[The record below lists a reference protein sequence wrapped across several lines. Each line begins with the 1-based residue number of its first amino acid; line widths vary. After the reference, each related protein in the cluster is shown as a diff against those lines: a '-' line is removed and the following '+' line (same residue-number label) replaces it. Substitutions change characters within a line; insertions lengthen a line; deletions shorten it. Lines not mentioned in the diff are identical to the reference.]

1 MGMQWCQCGSV
12 WIVDNFC
19 TPHLQYRSEPIRHQN
34 RSELNP
40 EITFRVYLEFTL
52 SLLFEHL
59 WGSFTSQSDFTR
71 GFLLDT
77 LKCEVDPFLI
87 LLSFACNSCT
97 LYIPNTHVASAFR
110 CILLIRVYSLCSLW
124 VYFTMFT
131 LDLLWVHFSRPVV
144 NPAFTPK
151 CLSLVS
157 VRLDLISTVIM
168 HKCSYLKAGFECIK
182 FLE

>member
-1 MGMQWCQCGSV
+1 MGMQWCQCGII

-19 TPHLQYRSEPIRHQN
+19 KPHLQYRSEPIRHQN

-40 EITFRVYLEFTL
+40 EITFRVYLEFTM
-52 SLLFEHL
+52 SLLFENL
-59 WGSFTSQSDFTR
+59 WVFFSHSNRILLGFTR
-71 GFLLDT
+71 GFLLDA

-87 LLSFACNSCT
+87 LPSFACNSCT

-110 CILLIRVYSLCSLW
+110 CILLIRVNSLCSLF

-131 LDLLWVHFSRPVV
+131 LDLLWVHSSRPVV

-151 CLSLVS
+151 C
-157 VRLDLISTVIM
+157 
-168 HKCSYLKAGFECIK
+168 
-182 FLE
+182 

>member
-1 MGMQWCQCGSV
+1 MKICGVFS
-12 WIVDNFC
+12 
-19 TPHLQYRSEPIRHQN
+19 HSN
-34 RSELNP
+34 R
-40 EITFRVYLEFTL
+40 I
-52 SLLFEHL
+52 LL
-59 WGSFTSQSDFTR
+59 GFTR
-71 GFLLDT
+71 GFLLDA

-87 LLSFACNSCT
+87 LPSFACNSCT

-131 LDLLWVHFSRPVV
+131 LDLLWVHSSRPVV

-151 CLSLVS
+151 CLSLLS

-168 HKCSYLKAGFECIK
+168 HKCNYLKAEFDCIYLNFWSK
-182 FLE
+182 ISDMSLSKNIHLYSYI